1 MDEFF
6 KLCYSC
12 MAYNKVK
19 QLKETGNLRTRVVD
33 ECKVCSYQ
41 WNKDR
46 YYKQLTLDLE
56 NKIHKDGEWVVC
68 TEEDRS
74 LQRVERTLTWAYRQL
89 DEDTVNE
96 IFYKALNH
104 YWYRKMFI
112 LAHNLRP

>member
-1 MDEFF
+1 
-6 KLCYSC
+6 

-56 NKIHKDGEWVVC
+56 NKIHKDGEWVVAKN
-68 TEEDRS
+68 EERFEA
-74 LQRVERTLTWAYRQL
+74 RINETLKWAYFDL
-89 DEDTVNE
+89 GAIIAEDV
-96 IFYKALNH
+96 FYRAIDD
-104 YWYRKMFI
+104 YWYSIYLFVCGNFGNFTFVWKR
-112 LAHNLRP
+112 RGD